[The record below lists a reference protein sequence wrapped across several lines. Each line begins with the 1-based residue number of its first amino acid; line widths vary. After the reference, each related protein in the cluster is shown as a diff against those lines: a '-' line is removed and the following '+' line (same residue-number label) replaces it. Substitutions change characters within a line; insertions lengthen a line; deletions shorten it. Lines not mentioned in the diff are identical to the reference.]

1 MSLGQQQKSGIEY
14 MIRNNVD
21 IWTHPTNP
29 TRPVSTSAADPIE
42 KTHTR
47 TQRPSEFDFPFQH
60 KKELRA
66 CSASKMKQVNQKGM
80 FINLYLLQCSSYF
93 VFGFK
98 LKSLYFLFLVLLM
111 KNGLE
116 YCFVSRFSFYWSF
129 ISFNVLRTFSIWVQV
144 EIFVFLFLV
153 LVVKY
158 GF

>member
-1 MSLGQQQKSGIEY
+1 
-14 MIRNNVD
+14 MICNNVD
-21 IWTHPTNP
+21 IWTNPTNP
-29 TRPVSTSAADPIE
+29 TRPVSTSAADPI
-42 KTHTR
+42 KKKNTHTHGYSK
-47 TQRPSEFDFPFQH
+47 RPSEFDFPFQH

-116 YCFVSRFSFYWSF
+116 YCFVSRFSIYWSF

>member
-1 MSLGQQQKSGIEY
+1 
-14 MIRNNVD
+14 MICNNAD
-21 IWTHPTNP
+21 IWTNPKNP
-29 TRPVSTSAADPIE
+29 TRPVSTSAADPIKK
-42 KTHTR
+42 KTHTHGYSK
-47 TQRPSEFDFPFQH
+47 RPSEFDFPFQH

-116 YCFVSRFSFYWSF
+116 YCFVSRFSIYWSF